1 MKRELSTDVK
11 KLRFELEYRNYTIS
25 TIETYCDCMMAL
37 ESNLCKPLSIIT
49 IDELKSYLHQ
59 ELIIHNKSTSFV
71 NQHISAFKIFV
82 QDVQKQPWDGII
94 IKRPRRQ
101 KKLPIVLS
109 LSEVESMISKTKN
122 LKHRA
127 MLTLLYS
134 AGLRKMELL
143 QIKPQEIDSQRM
155 VVNVTQGKGRKDRQT
170 ILSPKTLILLREYFK
185 IERPRTYLFEPSGQ
199 KGKMIS
205 DRTLDHI
212 VKQSAK
218 RAGISKNVS
227 AHTLR
232 HSFATHLLEAGVN
245 LRLIQAFL
253 GHTSLKTTSIY
264 LHLTNVNP
272 RNIISP
278 LEGMNI

>member
-49 IDELKSYLHQ
+49 IDELKGYLHQ

-82 QDVQKQPWDGII
+82 QDVQKQSWDGII

-109 LSEVESMISKTKN
+109 LNEVESMISKTKN

-155 VVNVTQGKGRKDRQT
+155 VVNVSQGKGRKDRQT

>member
-1 MKRELSTDVK
+1 
-11 KLRFELEYRNYTIS
+11 
-25 TIETYCDCMMAL
+25 
-37 ESNLCKPLSIIT
+37 
-49 IDELKSYLHQ
+49 
-59 ELIIHNKSTSFV
+59 
-71 NQHISAFKIFV
+71 
-82 QDVQKQPWDGII
+82 
-94 IKRPRRQ
+94 
-101 KKLPIVLS
+101 
-109 LSEVESMISKTKN
+109 MISKTKN